1 MDISPLDLINVEECA
16 SRVIGLAQF
25 RQKLAKY
32 LVDKMKAVA
41 PNLGALIGEQVRWFA
56 YQGLWIT
63 LSYTVV
69 DISFSLFPPPPKTFL
84 GLGALY
90 CSTNVQILI

>member
-41 PNLGALIGEQVRWFA
+41 PNLGALIGEQVRLVRLSR
-56 YQGLWIT
+56 LWIT
-63 LSYTVV
+63 LSYTVE
-69 DISFSLFPPPPKTFL
+69 DINFSSVFWIHCPLW
-84 GLGALY
+84 
-90 CSTNVQILI
+90 S